1 MAINP
6 AVLSELRGKIDDA
19 DRELLAVLERRF
31 ALCHEV
37 AAIKGDVQSQVL
49 QPERVRDVLR
59 SRVGWARDRNIDPE
73 FAELLFR
80 SLLSETHRIEAVH
93 LRSGEPKRHAHDGA
107 AIGSSDAATG
117 DAATE
122 VNAATEINA
131 ATEVSAALEINAAT
145 EVNETDGPFVD
156 SALQTTA
163 CRIDHVTV
171 AVDDLDG
178 AIRFFVDNLGF
189 RVRSPKG
196 SHPDHPGLDSAV
208 VDAGGV
214 TFVLMRATA
223 EHPGEPIRTGVHHI
237 AVEVLNASFVRNA
250 LAEAG
255 CPLQTDVVVTENG
268 LERFFT
274 VRDASSGLQLGF
286 VSRVGERTNFD
297 GGDVQA
303 LSAAIEE
310 LG

>member
-1 MAINP
+1 MVRLHGVGRPDFVTMVANP
-6 AVLSELRGKIDDA
+6 AALSELRNKIDEA
-19 DRELLAVLERRF
+19 DRQLLAVLQERF
-31 ALCHEV
+31 ALCYEV
-37 AAIKGDVQSQVL
+37 AAIKGNVQSQVL

-59 SRVGWARDRNIDPE
+59 SRVEWARERSIDAE

-93 LRSGEPKRHAHDGA
+93 LRSGDVETHE
-107 AIGSSDAATG
+107 AIQDVETG
-117 DAATE
+117 DAE
-122 VNAATEINA
+122 GQP
-131 ATEVSAALEINAAT
+131 
-145 EVNETDGPFVD
+145 DRGPFVD

-171 AVDDLDG
+171 AVDDLDE

-189 RVRSPKG
+189 RVRSPIG

-214 TFVLMRATA
+214 TFVLMRATSD
-223 EHPGEPIRTGVHHI
+223 HPGEPIRTGVHHI
-237 AVEVLNASFVRNA
+237 AVEVLNASFVRSA
-250 LAEAG
+250 LDEAG

-274 VRDASSGLQLGF
+274 VRDSSSGLQLGF

-310 LG
+310 VG